1 MRRQCLN
8 FLGAVFA
15 AITLAGPA
23 AIASEKATEE
33 HAAGGHGAEGHTVPW
48 WTPPGETDGTA
59 FMALILLFLLIF
71 AVFHFYARFDRFAEH
86 HNEGTPLKT
95 TVPTLLMI
103 AFAYEIFPPIRHF
116 SILLPLA
123 LIATA
128 LARDLMLWFEPM
140 KEHTLKGEIEGALLE
155 ELQHR
160 NIGEHDR
167 HGRRVQADPAAK
179 PPSEPVPPKAAATK
193 KTPAAPKTTGAG
205 SRKKAPA
212 KQAAQA
218 TGGTDSD

>member
-1 MRRQCLN
+1 MKRLCPTCVIAPVALIAMV
-8 FLGAVFA
+8 GSP
-15 AITLAGPA
+15 AG
-23 AIASEKATEE
+23 ASEPS
-33 HAAGGHGAEGHTVPW
+33 AEGQTVPW

-59 FMALILLFLLIF
+59 FAALILVFLLLF

-95 TVPTLLMI
+95 TIPTLLMI
-103 AFAYEIFPPIRHF
+103 GFAYEIFPPIRHF

-128 LARDLMLWFEPM
+128 LARDLMLWFEPV

-155 ELQHR
+155 ELQHK

-167 HGRRVQADPAAK
+167 HGRRVQAKPAEQPPPDPEPNAALQAAK
-179 PPSEPVPPKAAATK
+179 AEPAK
-193 KTPAAPKTTGAG
+193 KPARP

-212 KQAAQA
+212 KQTAPAA
-218 TGGTDSD
+218 GGTDSD